1 MRMKLRNLI
10 ALMLCMI
17 MLSGCT
23 PQAVPSLPSVTMLPI
38 AAGPE
43 APLGDAGLQ
52 YEAIVP
58 LYLPSQDGQSLLTF
72 YETLLLPR
80 DRHPAESILR
90 ALLAH
95 PGNSRVRALGG
106 QVSLSLAG
114 ANPVEM
120 SGGVC
125 TVNLSASALMLSKQ
139 DLYTV
144 ALAITATLCELEDIH
159 HVNMLIAGSPIG
171 MDISNHLPLGTL
183 TPQLG
188 QELPVLWEQMLSRR
202 TPVGE
207 RAADTPL
214 TATATLYFPLKDGS
228 GIVAEPRRISFAGQ
242 HPQQLVTALLEA
254 LSSGADVLSG
264 VADMPNLSALQLF
277 APEITDL
284 ESGGRRVT
292 IHLTTDAL
300 NRISAAGCDPACLF
314 AAITTTLT
322 TFVPSLQQVCILT
335 GTNALTSLYSHQ
347 LGSMLFAGAVQTR
360 QSFTHALMDTAVVY
374 IPDGNTL
381 TTQTLA
387 LPYRSATSPRA
398 LLLYMASPTV
408 GALPASLT
416 DADLLGLAIED
427 GTLLV
432 HFSARY
438 AQAIRESNMNQ
449 RLMAYSMVNTLCQT
463 LGVRRVRFYFGGET
477 IDTLDD
483 QLLWSGEF
491 YYHPSLLTQ

>member
-17 MLSGCT
+17 MLSSCT

-114 ANPVEM
+114 TNPVEM

-159 HVNMLIAGSPIG
+159 HVNVLIAGSPIG
-171 MDISNHLPLGTL
+171 MDISNYLPLGTL

-188 QELPVLWEQMLSRR
+188 QELPVLWEQMILQRAGTATMRSRVIIIWR
-202 TPVGE
+202 IS
-207 RAADTPL
+207 PL
-214 TATATLYFPLKDGS
+214 T
-228 GIVAEPRRISFAGQ
+228 
-242 HPQQLVTALLEA
+242 VT
-254 LSSGADVLSG
+254 
-264 VADMPNLSALQLF
+264 
-277 APEITDL
+277 
-284 ESGGRRVT
+284 EST
-292 IHLTTDAL
+292 
-300 NRISAAGCDPACLF
+300 
-314 AAITTTLT
+314 
-322 TFVPSLQQVCILT
+322 
-335 GTNALTSLYSHQ
+335 
-347 LGSMLFAGAVQTR
+347 
-360 QSFTHALMDTAVVY
+360 
-374 IPDGNTL
+374 
-381 TTQTLA
+381 
-387 LPYRSATSPRA
+387 
-398 LLLYMASPTV
+398 
-408 GALPASLT
+408 
-416 DADLLGLAIED
+416 
-427 GTLLV
+427 
-432 HFSARY
+432 
-438 AQAIRESNMNQ
+438 
-449 RLMAYSMVNTLCQT
+449 
-463 LGVRRVRFYFGGET
+463 
-477 IDTLDD
+477 
-483 QLLWSGEF
+483 
-491 YYHPSLLTQ
+491 